1 MSVLQ
6 VSGVGNVLKI
16 IVRNPLSLSSVQ
28 CIVFL
33 LALCQNYHTVWH
45 QCKKIT
51 VSLPHPPFSQSVLI
65 PSESILP
72 GSFHVFILI
81 LLFVFLADIKVCMIA
96 HMERCLQQVHTCT
109 HMHTQAGGEE
119 PHHEQGAR

>member
-1 MSVLQ
+1 MSILQ

-28 CIVFL
+28 CIIFL
-33 LALCQNYHTVWH
+33 IALCQNYHTVLH

-51 VSLPHPPFSQSVLI
+51 VSLPHPPFSPSVLI

-72 GSFHVFILI
+72 GSFHVLILI
-81 LLFVFLADIKVCMIA
+81 LLFVFLAGIKGMYDSTHGEMPA
-96 HMERCLQQVHTCT
+96 AST
-109 HMHTQAGGEE
+109 HMYTHAHTGWGR
-119 PHHEQGAR
+119 GTSS